1 MRMHVQNVI
10 MREGYNYGKI
20 QVNKNVN
27 EEKKYLFLF
36 IIVQSS
42 RVNCLG

>member
-1 MRMHVQNVI
+1 

-27 EEKKYLFLF
+27 EEKNVFVP
-36 IIVQSS
+36 IRNRAVES
-42 RVNCLG
+42 RKL